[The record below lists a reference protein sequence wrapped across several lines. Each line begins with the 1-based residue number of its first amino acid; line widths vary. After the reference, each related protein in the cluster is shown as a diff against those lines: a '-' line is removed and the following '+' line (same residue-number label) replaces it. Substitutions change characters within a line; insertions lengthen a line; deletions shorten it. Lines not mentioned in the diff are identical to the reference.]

1 MFAFLSASWLE
12 QLTIAAS
19 GHEVGPEATVV
30 QRVVTEGPEGEIA
43 FVLEIDDGHVRA
55 SPGRDP
61 RAAVTITEAWD
72 TAVRIHQGELTAHDA
87 IRAGLVKVRGD
98 VRRLVEA
105 AGGLGFL
112 GPATAGLRE
121 RTVYA

>member
-1 MFAFLSASWLE
+1 MFPFLSASWLE

-19 GHEVGPEATVV
+19 GHEVGPQATVV

-43 FVLEIDDGHVRA
+43 FVLEVDDGHVRA

-61 RAAVTITEAWD
+61 SAAVTITEAWE
-72 TAVRIHQGELTAHDA
+72 TAVRIHRGELTPHDA
-87 IRAGLVKVRGD
+87 FRAGLVKVGGD

-105 AGGLGFL
+105 AATLGSL
-112 GPATAGLRE
+112 GVATSALREHTAG
-121 RTVYA
+121 V